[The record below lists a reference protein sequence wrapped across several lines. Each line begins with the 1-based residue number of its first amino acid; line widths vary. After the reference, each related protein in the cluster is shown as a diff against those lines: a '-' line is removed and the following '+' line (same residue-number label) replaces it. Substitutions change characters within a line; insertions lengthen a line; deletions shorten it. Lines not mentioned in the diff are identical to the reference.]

1 MVILHSTC
9 SQRRRCKKK
18 ICKISCSTFRFS
30 NSRCIYFSRNYE
42 ERKFTSEDEDLALS
56 RSTASTHFSCLFTVR
71 IYDRVPKRP
80 KEKSTGDVFL
90 SLMKSACR
98 KRDEACTERRYFESD
113 ELFISNRW
121 YRSPW
126 QDVFL
131 KTLRSQK
138 KKGRNLEIIKRS
150 STLKVILSRV
160 SRIVPIKSF
169 AEPIRSLKIN
179 QRNENVLFIKV
190 EVKKKKR
197 LKKIPS
203 ENSENSF
210 DVLQKLKWV
219 FWARKACL

>member
-1 MVILHSTC
+1 MQPKEEMQKEDLQNLLLNFSLFEFSLHIFFT
-9 SQRRRCKKK
+9 QLRRKKIYERRRRSCALSIHSIDTFLLPLYSENLWSSTEKAERK
-18 ICKISCSTFRFS
+18 IHWRRFS
-30 NSRCIYFSRNYE
+30 LSHEVGVPKERRSMHGAEIFRVRRAFHFKSLVSFAVARCVF
-42 ERKFTSEDEDLALS
+42 EDL
-56 RSTASTHFSCLFTVR
+56 
-71 IYDRVPKRP
+71 K
-80 KEKSTGDVFL
+80 KS
-90 SLMKSACR
+90 K
-98 KRDEACTERRYFESD
+98 
-113 ELFISNRW
+113 
-121 YRSPW
+121 
-126 QDVFL
+126 
-131 KTLRSQK
+131 K